1 MKLSAAGHIISP
13 KGVIYTELFHGS
25 RTGGITLLEPR
36 LADHE
41 RPYIYFSTIE
51 VVAAFYLCNAV
62 ERPYYWFPYG
72 FSEEG
77 IPVYD
82 ELYPDALREVSE
94 GISGFIYTVEAEESE
109 ILPFKNIPCARLGTV
124 PFKVKSCKEIPDAY
138 ALLMNYVK
146 DGRLT
151 VGKFEDKSEK
161 ELNWYYNKILE
172 YISEKDMIKT
182 PDCSYAKFV
191 REKFPFVW
199 EKYES
204 RN

>member
-1 MKLSAAGHIISP
+1 MII
-13 KGVIYTELFHGS
+13 TELFHGS
-25 RTGGITLLEPR
+25 RTGGIKILEPR

-51 VVAAFYLCNAV
+51 VVAAFYLCNGV

-72 FSEEG
+72 FSKNG

-94 GISGFIYTVEAEESE
+94 GISGFIYTVEAEENEVLS
-109 ILPFKNIPCARLGTV
+109 FKNIPCARLGTV
-124 PFKVKSCKEIPDAY
+124 PFKVKNCIEVPDAY
-138 ALLMNYVK
+138 ELLMKYVSEGK
-146 DGRLT
+146 LFI
-151 VGKFEDKSEK
+151 GKFEDKSER

-172 YISEKDMIKT
+172 YISGKEMIKT

-191 REKFPFVW
+191 REKFPWIW

-204 RN
+204 GF